1 MVSLFRYFV
10 WKTSVWCLLKPSYW
24 LKKSSSIGK
33 IEKNEVAMQDF
44 FLDKESVNLKTSF
57 CLNMLTKKFET
68 SRAKKNAVDNLNL
81 KIYENQITGLLG
93 YNGAGKSTTIFMLT
107 GLAYLV
113 SISSFWKYN
122 TQEHKARV
130 GSFIHLNYV
139 VIACL
144 K

>member
-1 MVSLFRYFV
+1 
-10 WKTSVWCLLKPSYW
+10 
-24 LKKSSSIGK
+24 
-33 IEKNEVAMQDF
+33 MQDF
-44 FLDKESVNLKTSF
+44 FLDKESVNLKTSV

-113 SISSFWKYN
+113 SMSSF
-122 TQEHKARV
+122 
-130 GSFIHLNYV
+130 
-139 VIACL
+139 
-144 K
+144 